1 MIFSGICPWAE
12 CGRKRGCWTR
22 TSAGLFSRILSTL
35 ASCALYPICTKR
47 LCTQRA
53 VAGRG
58 KWAVKTQ
65 GFPPLILHRST
76 LGVSFVT
83 LSVIEITKL
92 LISYQFFFFL
102 VGWWI
107 STLSTW
113 KYYLGS
119 FGKHWFLVTHFLS
132 QKQWVWDKTRAS
144 GEFKYLLPPQE
155 IPMHNQEPP
164 ALSKGWV

>member
-12 CGRKRGCWTR
+12 CGRKRGCWAR

-35 ASCALYPICTKR
+35 ASRALYPICTKR

-65 GFPPLILHRST
+65 GFPPLILHQST

-92 LISYQFFFFL
+92 LISYQFFFFSSGVMDLNL
-102 VGWWI
+102 VYMKVLLGE
-107 STLSTW
+107 LW
-113 KYYLGS
+113 KALIPGYPFPLPKAVGLG
-119 FGKHWFLVTHFLS
+119 
-132 QKQWVWDKTRAS
+132 
-144 GEFKYLLPPQE
+144 
-155 IPMHNQEPP
+155 
-164 ALSKGWV
+164 